1 MRRVGDMLGAFAFS
15 LVGEEGT
22 ADRPSRLSVSAS
34 IGRSTF
40 AIDRVDHLEGEI
52 DLAASI
58 DAGEN
63 KVRIENLEIRQGRS
77 KYVLFGP
84 IGPRPVEGDAP
95 PAYRFELASDSSTS
109 APEGSSEPA
118 LDFAARVA
126 GTYDPAAKHLA
137 VSSLALRTSSGEVL
151 AEGSVDFVDGKPPG
165 VALAVTL
172 PQMSLS
178 HVKQLWPFI
187 AAGNARRWAMA
198 NLFDGQ
204 ITNGRLQYRVP
215 PGRIGNGVPLSGEEV
230 SGHIDIANTRFD
242 ITGRLPPMRD
252 AVGSLDFRGNDID
265 VSLTSGA
272 TFMPDGQSVTAS
284 GGNFTI
290 RNAHLDKVIGT
301 LDLDIAGEAS
311 AITQLAS
318 YEPIDAMSQ
327 TGLTPD
333 QFSGE
338 VTGHVKADIP
348 LIGDVELK
356 ELNWLVSL
364 DYEDLAL
371 TKPIEGQIVSEAAGN
386 ITVDPKKAVI
396 KAKAK
401 LNGAS
406 AEIDLVEPVGRRRAE
421 AKPQR

>member
-1 MRRVGDMLGAFAFS
+1 M
-15 LVGEEGT
+15 
-22 ADRPSRLSVSAS
+22 
-34 IGRSTF
+34 
-40 AIDRVDHLEGEI
+40 
-52 DLAASI
+52 
-58 DAGEN
+58 
-63 KVRIENLEIRQGRS
+63 
-77 KYVLFGP
+77 LFGP

-215 PGRIGNGVPLSGEEV
+215 PGRIGNGVPLSGDEV

-290 RNAHLDKVIGT
+290 RERPPG
-301 LDLDIAGEAS
+301 
-311 AITQLAS
+311 Q
-318 YEPIDAMSQ
+318 
-327 TGLTPD
+327 
-333 QFSGE
+333 
-338 VTGHVKADIP
+338 
-348 LIGDVELK
+348 GDR
-356 ELNWLVSL
+356 NSR
-364 DYEDLAL
+364 
-371 TKPIEGQIVSEAAGN
+371 PRH
-386 ITVDPKKAVI
+386 
-396 KAKAK
+396 
-401 LNGAS
+401 
-406 AEIDLVEPVGRRRAE
+406 RRRGVGDHA
-421 AKPQR
+421 ACLL